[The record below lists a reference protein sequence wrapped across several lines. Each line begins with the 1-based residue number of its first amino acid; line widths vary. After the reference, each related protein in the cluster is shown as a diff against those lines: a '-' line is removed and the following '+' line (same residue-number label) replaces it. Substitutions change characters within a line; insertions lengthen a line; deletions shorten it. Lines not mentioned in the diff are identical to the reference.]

1 MSAFIWEVY
10 EEQFYNERGVG
21 KFLSQSEMAGE
32 EMNDNFAAFAYW
44 KSNIEKY
51 KIYVNLAEESVQDLK
66 KRTKWVVLI

>member
-1 MSAFIWEVY
+1 
-10 EEQFYNERGVG
+10 
-21 KFLSQSEMAGE
+21 MAGE

-66 KRTKWVVLI
+66 KRTKWVVLV

>member
-1 MSAFIWEVY
+1 MRNNFTMSE
-10 EEQFYNERGVG
+10 GVG
-21 KFLSQSEMAGE
+21 KFGSKTVSAIVVSQSEMAGE

-66 KRTKWVVLI
+66 KRTK